1 MIFSSVFF
9 IFMFLPM
16 TLLAYFLVPQAFKNV
31 VILIASLIFYAWGEP
46 VYILLMIFSIV
57 YNYVCGLEMDYYK
70 KRGNQK
76 AAKLA
81 FIMSVVVNLGIL
93 GFFKYYGF
101 LLENI
106 NAVLPI
112 EIPYRELALP
122 IGISFYTFQTL
133 SYVIDVYLD
142 KVAVQKNI
150 IYFGT
155 YISMFPQLIAGPIV
169 RYADIETQLEHR
181 MESPAKFGD
190 GVAWFLRGLG
200 KKVLLANNIGMAYDA
215 IAALP
220 AGEMSVVSAWIG
232 CAAYT
237 FQIYFD
243 FSGYSDMAIGL
254 GKMFG
259 FDFMQNFDYPYVSTS
274 ITEFWRRW
282 HISLGSWF
290 REYVY
295 IPLGGNRVSTPKVVR
310 NIFVVWFLTG
320 FWHGA
325 AWNFIFWGLYYG
337 ILLFLEKYVLK
348 QVLERVPNAV
358 KHIYTMIF
366 VMIGWVLFFSPG
378 MGSAL
383 TYIGTMFGIGAKGF
397 IDGTSV
403 YYLTNYLL
411 LFIILIICSVPYT
424 YKKFAQYSFGKRQ
437 DNYKFAAVCYIL
449 IFVLCT
455 AYLVN
460 ATYNPFLYFR
470 F

>member
-9 IFMFLPM
+9 MFVFLPIV
-16 TLLAYFLVPQAFKNV
+16 LLAYFLVPRVLKNT

-46 VYILLMIFSIV
+46 VYILLMIFSII
-57 YNYVCGLEMDYYK
+57 YNYVAGVEIDYHK
-70 KRGNQK
+70 SEGRDKR
-76 AAKLA
+76 AKIA
-81 FIMSVVVNLGIL
+81 FWMAIGVNLGIL

-101 LLENI
+101 LIENL
-106 NAVLPI
+106 NAILPVD
-112 EIPYRELALP
+112 IPYRPLALP

-133 SYVIDVYLD
+133 SYIIDVYKG
-142 KVAVQKNI
+142 KVAVQKNP

-169 RYADIETQLEHR
+169 RYADVEQQLANR
-181 MESPAKFGD
+181 RLTIAGFGD
-190 GVAWFLRGLG
+190 GAAWFLRGLG

-220 AGEMSVVSAWIG
+220 SGEVSVLTAWIG
-232 CAAYT
+232 VAAYT

-259 FDFMQNFDYPYVSTS
+259 FEFMKNFDYPYTS
-274 ITEFWRRW
+274 GSVTEFWRRW

-295 IPLGGNRVSTPKVVR
+295 IPLGGNRVSTQKQIR
-310 NIFVVWFLTG
+310 NIFVVWLLTG

-337 ILLFLEKYVLK
+337 VILLLEKFVLK
-348 QVLERVPNAV
+348 NVLEHLPGVV
-358 KHIYTMIF
+358 KHIYTMF
-366 VMIGWVLFFSPG
+366 LVMIGWVLFFSPN

-383 TYIGTMFGIGAKGF
+383 SYMGTLFGIGANGLV
-397 IDGTSV
+397 DGTAW
-403 YYLTNYLL
+403 YYLSNYFV
-411 LFIILIICSVPYT
+411 LFLVLILCSIPYT
-424 YKKFAQYSFGKRQ
+424 YKRFAQCAMGGKVSRSFVLVVYG
-437 DNYKFAAVCYIL
+437 L
-449 IFVLCT
+449 IFILSA